1 MNVVV
6 TVAINDSACALCVN
20 LLSLSPFV
28 DLCIAIITGRTRFE
42 EFEARK
48 AGEEWEP
55 NPYENFEATL
65 NSFRGTMTRLVEH
78 CDRVRQDSPFSSS
91 RDRSSEGGGGL
102 PRSCTQ
108 ATPNA
113 SLAEKHDEDGNTITW
128 KESMMEECGERNLP
142 KAKRRRPAGH
152 NESIWSCPEFRAQAF
167 WLAGG
172 VSEKLQ

>member
-55 NPYENFEATL
+55 NPYKSFEVTL
-65 NSFRGTMTRLVEH
+65 NFFRGTMTRLVEH
-78 CDRVRQDSPFSSS
+78 CDPVPQDSPCSSS
-91 RDRSSEGGGGL
+91 RHSSEGGGSL
-102 PRSCTQ
+102 PRSCAQ

-113 SLAEKHDEDGNTITW
+113 SITEKHAEDEHKIIRQ
-128 KESMMEECGERNLP
+128 ESMMKEFGERNLP
-142 KAKRRRPAGH
+142 EAKRRRPAGR